1 MRILKEFW
9 NFHDP
14 DEVQKTLN
22 CLNVVFRMSIFK
34 FQNTP
39 ALRARGLH
47 THGSNEGSVVS
58 EDMLIFF
65 IVFGEFCRIL
75 ENFGDFWRRKIVKKI
90 LKILQILKINSQNPQ
105 NTPALRA
112 RGPRNPQ
119 NPPKYTEILQK
130 KSSKSSKYTWKSSKK
145 ILNILKTKLS
155 KNNEKKSTCLYLPRS
170 LRCCRDPQCKNLTKI
185 DRSQKHLKHLKTS

>member
-1 MRILKEFW
+1 MEK
-9 NFHDP
+9 
-14 DEVQKTLN
+14 
-22 CLNVVFRMSIFK
+22 
-34 FQNTP
+34 NTP

-75 ENFGDFWRRKIVKKI
+75 ESFGDFWRRKILKKI
-90 LKILQILKINSQNPQ
+90 LKIIKILKILKINPQNPQ

-130 KSSKSSKYTWKSSKK
+130 KSSKSSKYT
-145 ILNILKTKLS
+145 
-155 KNNEKKSTCLYLPRS
+155 
-170 LRCCRDPQCKNLTKI
+170 
-185 DRSQKHLKHLKTS
+185 